1 MLTALRL
8 LSSPFSPCRYYDVW
22 ASLNLAV
29 VNAQMAW
36 YFAIFIGTISLSK
49 INVTTISA
57 KDINLSINEAKRVQ
71 SQTEPNSAD

>member
-1 MLTALRL
+1 M
-8 LSSPFSPCRYYDVW
+8 
-22 ASLNLAV
+22 NLAV